1 MEANERPTTTEKPVN
16 DSAAL
21 ELDDLVDGQK
31 VGAPAAMFLVIATL
45 VMLSDGFD
53 LSAIGYVGPELVK
66 EWHIAPSQLVSVF
79 SAGIF
84 GLLFGAPLFG
94 FVGDRFGRKKAILI
108 GLCMFGGLTLATMAA
123 TSLPQF
129 VVLRFLTGIGL
140 GGVIPNV
147 IALTAE
153 VAPKRLRGMFIVIV
167 NFGVPAGIALP
178 GLVAAG
184 LVPRFGWQVLLF
196 VGGVLPL
203 AVAVLGLIA
212 LPESIKYLA
221 NRGNRVEDVRR
232 LARVLRPD
240 LAIDASTRFAA
251 SARGPASAAGS
262 PKRLFAG
269 GLATITPLLW
279 IALAANQMS
288 NFFSLTWLPTLLQSA
303 GASTSQAGVSASLFS
318 IGGLAGGLCLTFI
331 IDRFGVIP
339 LVALFF
345 VGAPLIA
352 AIGMSGLSATEHG
365 MIIAGAGFCVTGINF
380 GMGAVLGTIY
390 PTPVRAMGTGWAQA
404 AGRVGAL
411 AAPLVGGALLSEFP
425 AEVPAAPNV

>member
-1 MEANERPTTTEKPVN
+1 MDHP
-16 DSAAL
+16 AAL
-21 ELDDLVDGQK
+21 NLEDVVDGQK
-31 VGAPAAMFLVIATL
+31 VGSPAIMFLVIGTL

-94 FVGDRFGRKKAILI
+94 FVGDRFGRKRAILL
-108 GLCMFGGLTLATMAA
+108 GLCVFGGLTLVTMAA

-129 VVLRFLTGIGL
+129 VALRFLTGVGL

-178 GLVAAG
+178 GFVAAG
-184 LVPRFGWQVLLF
+184 LVPQFGWPVLLF

-203 AVAVLGLIA
+203 AIATLVVFA

-221 NRGNRVEDVRR
+221 NRGNRVEEVNR

-240 LAIDASTRFAA
+240 LAIDGSTRFMVPAND
-251 SARGPASAAGS
+251 PASVAGS
-262 PKRLFAG
+262 PKTLFQG
-269 GLATITPLLW
+269 GLVAITPLLW
-279 IALAANQMS
+279 VALAANQMS

-303 GASTSQAGVSASLFS
+303 GASTSQAGLSASLRAVQRS
-318 IGGLAGGLCLTFI
+318 WTACTESTLQHMGGEMPKLMAQG
-331 IDRFGVIP
+331 IP
-339 LVALFF
+339 
-345 VGAPLIA
+345 
-352 AIGMSGLSATEHG
+352 E
-365 MIIAGAGFCVTGINF
+365 
-380 GMGAVLGTIY
+380 
-390 PTPVRAMGTGWAQA
+390 
-404 AGRVGAL
+404 
-411 AAPLVGGALLSEFP
+411 P
-425 AEVPAAPNV
+425 ANV

>member
-1 MEANERPTTTEKPVN
+1 
-16 DSAAL
+16 
-21 ELDDLVDGQK
+21 
-31 VGAPAAMFLVIATL
+31 

-66 EWHIAPSQLVSVF
+66 QWHIAPPQLAPVF
-79 SAGIF
+79 TAGIV
-84 GLLFGAPLFG
+84 GLLVGAPLFG
-94 FVGDRFGRKKAILI
+94 FVGDRAGRKKAILI
-108 GLCMFGGLTLATMAA
+108 GLCAFGGLTLATMAA

-129 VVLRFLTGIGL
+129 VVLRFLTGVGL

-153 VAPKRLRGMFIVIV
+153 VAPKRLRGRFIVIV

-178 GLVAAG
+178 GMVAAG
-184 LVPRFGWQVLLF
+184 LVPTFGWPVLLF

-203 AVAVLGLIA
+203 AVAALALVA

-221 NRGNRVEDVRR
+221 NRGDRAEQVRR

-240 LAIDASTRFAA
+240 LAIDGSTRFIAP
-251 SARGPASAAGS
+251 ARGPAAAAGS
-262 PKRLFAG
+262 PKTLFAG

-303 GASTSQAGVSASLFS
+303 GASTSQAGLSASLFA

-331 IDRFGVIP
+331 IDRLGVIP

-352 AIGMSGLSATEHG
+352 AIGFSGLSATEHG

-380 GMGAVLGTIY
+380 GMGAVLGAIY

-411 AAPLVGGALLSEFP
+411 AAPLAGGALLTMQLPLAELLLAPAMVLGVGAVTCATLAVLCVRRFGGTRLSEFP
-425 AEVPAAPNV
+425 AVEPASVSRKK